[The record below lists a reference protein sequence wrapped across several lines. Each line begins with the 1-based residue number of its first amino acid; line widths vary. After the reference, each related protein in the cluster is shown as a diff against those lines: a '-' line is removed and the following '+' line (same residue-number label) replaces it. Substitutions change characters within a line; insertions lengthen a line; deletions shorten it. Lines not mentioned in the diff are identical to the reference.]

1 MRPRRLVLKNTGP
14 FVGEVS
20 IDFGSLDEIFL
31 ISGRTGSGKTT
42 IFDALC
48 FALYGYLP
56 GSRHLHP
63 DRLRS
68 DHASEGEICS
78 VTLDFALGSRT
89 YRIERRPKQAR
100 TKKRGGGTKP
110 VDEEA
115 FLYKLDGERALP
127 FNIKKSEINAKI
139 KELIGLSA
147 EEFCKIVLLPQ
158 GEFARFLQQ
167 NTSERRE
174 VLGKLFPVDAAV
186 KVREKAADKVKEL
199 RSRLEEAERAL
210 AAFLAGGGAENFS
223 ARREDAGLRLN
234 KAEEK
239 MRVMREREALL
250 RSALL
255 FFEREEQIL
264 GDLDR
269 ARREYQ
275 AIGEEDSLYEEKARR
290 LERARAAS
298 PLYQEWLRVAEYK
311 ARLDDGEAALAASL
325 ATLASAEKEALS
337 LDRAGSEKTAGEIVS
352 LRDRR
357 SVLVPLLEE
366 EAQFEKY
373 RASLREIGE
382 SSEVLRQRR
391 ESAGKRLFEHESRIQ
406 KLEEAIQKGESAEG
420 SWETARAGLE
430 TLKARVRIAKDA
442 SALEAERTPLK
453 KELGDLEKSTAELE
467 KRIPVLREEYENLE
481 KEKEAFE
488 RSSAAAGLALGL
500 RSGEPCPVCGSPEH
514 PRPAPAAVRG
524 FGIEER
530 LPALRNACNSA
541 AQELASKKS
550 LVASKSGELKKIALR
565 EEKLQEEYLALLSE
579 SGKAGKARLPELAEA
594 ERLLQNHAAAL
605 NTTTALREEG
615 RRAGAQIQQ
624 LRGERDALRDEAAES
639 GRELAVLETRKKAL
653 EEASASS
660 RAKYENRIGEW
671 DAPDVGSALKALDA
685 VLSEKEKAA
694 AEYEKTREA
703 ASLALASARTGKEAA
718 EEARRQAELRHGEG
732 NRAFAE
738 KLKGSP
744 FPNVQSLGEASLS
757 EAGINALEN
766 DLRLRGEKKAELSGR
781 IKNLEAGLASLKKDK
796 AARPGTRAGTEQ
808 ELNVLER
815 EYLDIQAIRDNA
827 AGELAA
833 AERDEKQYNEI
844 LLRREELAKETGQ
857 YKALSDDLSGNDK
870 KKPAF
875 DVWLLGRY
883 LGEVSAYATKRLEKM
898 SEGRYALILDREG
911 EGARGKTGLDLA
923 VFDAS
928 TGRSRP
934 CGTLSG
940 GESFMASISL
950 ALGLADSIQAR
961 SGGIRLDAVFI
972 DEGFGSLDEA
982 SLDKALNIL
991 DELREHRMVGI
1002 ISHVAEM
1009 RSRIPSRIEVGKTAL
1024 GSKISIVT

>member
-1 MRPRRLVLKNTGP
+1 
-14 FVGEVS
+14 
-20 IDFGSLDEIFL
+20 
-31 ISGRTGSGKTT
+31 
-42 IFDALC
+42 
-48 FALYGYLP
+48 
-56 GSRHLHP
+56 
-63 DRLRS
+63 
-68 DHASEGEICS
+68 
-78 VTLDFALGSRT
+78 
-89 YRIERRPKQAR
+89 
-100 TKKRGGGTKP
+100 
-110 VDEEA
+110 
-115 FLYKLDGERALP
+115 
-127 FNIKKSEINAKI
+127 
-139 KELIGLSA
+139 
-147 EEFCKIVLLPQ
+147 
-158 GEFARFLQQ
+158 
-167 NTSERRE
+167 
-174 VLGKLFPVDAAV
+174 V
-186 KVREKAADKVKEL
+186 KVREKAADRVKEL

-210 AAFLAGGGAENFS
+210 AAFLAGDGAGNFS
-223 ARREDAGLRLN
+223 ARREDAGMRLN
-234 KAEEK
+234 EAEEK
-239 MRVMREREALL
+239 MRAMREREALL

-264 GDLDR
+264 GDMDR
-269 ARREYQ
+269 TRQEYETL
-275 AIGEEDSLYEEKARR
+275 AEEDSLYEEKTRR

-325 ATLASAEKEALS
+325 AALALAEKEELAL
-337 LDRAGSEKTAGEIVS
+337 DGAQAEKTAAEIVS

-366 EAQFEKY
+366 EERFEKY
-373 RASLREIGE
+373 RASLREIFQ
-382 SSEVLRQRR
+382 SSELLYKRR
-391 ESAGKRLFEHESRIQ
+391 ESAKERLLEHESRIQ
-406 KLEEAIQKGESAEG
+406 KLEEAVQKGESAEE
-420 SWETARAGLE
+420 SWEAARAGLE
-430 TLKARVRIAKDA
+430 TLKARVRIARDA
-442 SALEAERTPLK
+442 SALEAERAPLE
-453 KELGDLEKSTAELE
+453 KELGDLEQSVAELE

-481 KEKEAFE
+481 REKEAFE
-488 RSSAAAGLALGL
+488 RSSAAASLALGL
-500 RSGEPCPVCGSPEH
+500 RGGEPCPVCGSPVH
-514 PRPAPAAVRG
+514 PRPAAAAVRS

-530 LPALRNACNSA
+530 LPALRNACTSA

-550 LVASKSGELKKIALR
+550 LTASKAGELKRIAAR
-565 EEKLQEEYLALLSE
+565 EEKLKEEYRALLSE
-579 SGKAGKARLPELAEA
+579 SKTADQVRLPELAEA

-615 RRAGAQIQQ
+615 RRAGTQIHQV
-624 LRGERDALRDEAAES
+624 RGERDALRDEASES
-639 GRELAVLETRKKAL
+639 GRELAVLETRKKAT
-653 EEASASS
+653 EEAAASC

-671 DAPDVGSALKALDA
+671 DAPDVGSALAALDA

-694 AEYEKTREA
+694 AAYEKAREA
-703 ASLALASARTGKEAA
+703 AALALASARTGTEAA
-718 EEARRQAELRHGEG
+718 KEARRQAELRHGEG

-738 KLKGSP
+738 KLNGSP
-744 FPNVQSLGEASLS
+744 FPNVQSLREASLS
-757 EAGINALEN
+757 EAGLSALEN

-781 IKNLEAGLASLKKDK
+781 MKNLEAGLASLKKDS
-796 AARPGTRAGTEQ
+796 AVRPGSRAETEQ
-808 ELNVLER
+808 ELNGLER
-815 EYLDIQAIRDNA
+815 EYLDAQAIRDNA

-844 LLRREELAKETGQ
+844 LVRREELAKEARQ

-883 LGEVSAYATKRLEKM
+883 LSEVSAYATKRLEKM

-911 EGARGKTGLDLA
+911 EGTRGKTGLDLA
-923 VFDAS
+923 VFDAN

-1002 ISHVAEM
+1002 ISHVGEM
-1009 RSRIPSRIEVGKTAL
+1009 RSRIPSRIEVIKTAL
-1024 GSKISIVT
+1024 GSKISLVT